1 MDTVEIKLLHSDF
14 DADHLEEVTREM
26 QSRGTPTIRVVANQ
40 WDQYCAV
47 EGCHRLRA
55 ALALDLV
62 PVIEVVDYETG
73 NNILY
78 DESGDYRSK
87 EEMADLADG
96 EYDAVWLLFG
106 E

>member
-1 MDTVEIKLLHSDF
+1 MSIEVKLLHSDY
-14 DADHLEEVTREM
+14 DKEHLAEVTEQMRHL
-26 QSRGTPTIRVVANQ
+26 GAPTIKAVVNQ

-55 ALALDLV
+55 ALALGLV
-62 PVIEVVDYETG
+62 PTLEVVDYETG
-73 NNILY
+73 AMLLY
-78 DESGDYRSK
+78 DESGDYQN
-87 EEMADLADG
+87 EQEMAEFVDG